1 MLRLLLAVLVV
12 GSCVPAAQALT
23 FRSGERVHYSSL
35 HRVDGDLLAS
45 ATTIITDGVI
55 EGDMLVS
62 GYRITN
68 SGEVTGSIMATAYEF
83 RHHGKAGGSIRSFS
97 YVCEIDGFVE
107 RSAMLFAGEITIGE
121 RAVIRHDLYAMGE
134 NLMLA
139 GTVLGD
145 ADLRTDKVEITGRI
159 DGDVRLHAK
168 KISIL
173 PPAVITGDLTY
184 NADAEVDIDSLGG
197 VTVLGRTTAVEP
209 EESGE
214 GDSGPSLIASITLF
228 GAEFLGAFL
237 FGTLLILVFRRQAT
251 ETCRQIRHRFSVA
264 AAAGVVTVVVSLLS
278 LLVLLCSLAAALI
291 GFSMVSGE
299 SAHVGAI
306 LIVFSTIMV
315 PITTFT
321 SVAGGILF
329 YSGTIVLAVAL
340 GHLIVR
346 LLHGAADPLSKTQ
359 LLIGLFVAFLLFEL
373 PYAGAI
379 LFVLAGIIGAGGIV
393 LGVRHCHQS
402 NLPADRPSGPPQTRP
417 DLPSSVK

>member
-1 MLRLLLAVLVV
+1 MFRLLLATLLI
-12 GSCVPAAQALT
+12 GLCVPAASALT

-35 HRVDGDLLAS
+35 HRVDGDLLAAS
-45 ATTIITDGVI
+45 TTIITDGVI

-62 GYRITN
+62 GYRVTN
-68 SGEVTGSIMATAYEF
+68 SGEVTGSIMASSYEF
-83 RHHGKAGGSIRSFS
+83 RHHGKVGGSIRTFS
-97 YVCEIDGFVE
+97 YTCEIDGFVE

-134 NLMLA
+134 TALLA
-139 GTVLGD
+139 GTVLGNT
-145 ADLRTDKVEITGRI
+145 DLKVDNITITGRI
-159 DGDVRLHAK
+159 DGDAK
-168 KISIL
+168 LRGQKITIL

-209 EESGE
+209 ERTEKDDGSNLWTE
-214 GDSGPSLIASITLF
+214 IILF

-237 FGTLLILVFRRQAT
+237 FGTLLILVFKRQAR

-264 AAAGVVTVVVSLLS
+264 AAAGVVTVLISLLS
-278 LLVLLCSLAAALI
+278 LVVLLCSLLAALI
-291 GFSMVSGE
+291 GFSMVPGE

-306 LIVFSTIMV
+306 LIVISTIMI

-321 SVAGGILF
+321 SVSGGILF
-329 YSGTIVLAVAL
+329 YSGAIVIAVAL
-340 GHLIVR
+340 GFVIVR
-346 LLHGAADPLSKTQ
+346 LFRPEPAPLSKTQ
-359 LLIGLFVAFLLFEL
+359 LLIGLFVAFLIFEL

-379 LFVLAGIIGAGGIV
+379 LLVLAGVIGAGGIV

-402 NLPADRPSGPPQTRP
+402 NLPADGPSSPPKPNP
-417 DLPSSVK
+417 DLPASVK